1 MEEEFSHLLTDR
13 TVRLSCKDEEEE
25 EDEVL

>member
-13 TVRLSCKDEEEE
+13 TVRLSCKDEDEEE
-25 EDEVL
+25 EEVL

>member
-13 TVRLSCKDEEEE
+13 TVRLSCKDEDKEEE
-25 EDEVL
+25 EVL